1 MSGDGLKLFV
11 RFSFTDGGRFDLKLG
26 SEADAQSVFQR
37 TVRDWEE
44 GKDVTIRRLDDEHMR
59 GGWVNKE
66 IAGISL
72 LSADE
77 ILASD

>member
-1 MSGDGLKLFV
+1 
-11 RFSFTDGGRFDLKLG
+11 
-26 SEADAQSVFQR
+26 
-37 TVRDWEE
+37 VRDWEE
-44 GKDVTIRRLDDEHMR
+44 GKYVTIRRLDDEHMR